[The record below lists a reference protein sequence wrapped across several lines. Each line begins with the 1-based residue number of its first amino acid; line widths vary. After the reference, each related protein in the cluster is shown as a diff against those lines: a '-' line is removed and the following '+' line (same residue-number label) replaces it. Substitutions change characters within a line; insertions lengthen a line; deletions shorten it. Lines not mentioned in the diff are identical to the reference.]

1 MTQTFRQT
9 AAKPL
14 LLLRGKFTASKVL
27 CAGALAILAIG
38 STILA
43 QAVPSARA
51 AEVVDRIVAVVN
63 DDAITMREL
72 DERVRMALLMAHVQD
87 NVDVRKRTL
96 PQVLRKMIDERL
108 SLQNAKKYK
117 VGVSPSEVD
126 GGILQIEQQNGM
138 PPGSLT
144 KELSSHG
151 ISVGTL
157 RNWITA
163 EITWLHL
170 SQGLFQNTVKIGNDE
185 INDRLELLA
194 SQLGKPEFN
203 LAEIFLAVDNPSQ
216 DEQAHSLGERL
227 IEQLHEGAPFQVLAS
242 QFSQSASA
250 SHGGALGWVSK
261 GSIDDDLFN
270 AAQSLPPGAISG
282 LIHSGDGY
290 HILALI
296 QRRIAGTG
304 IPGSESTLTFVQMVL
319 PVPANGPPKNTLYGK
334 AAGIMKDLKNC
345 DDFQAR
351 ARKEGAVNIEAT
363 GPLKASQLSKQLQ
376 EQVIDIPEGSVSA
389 PIDDPKGIKLVM
401 MCKRE
406 DIPAPLPNRD
416 LVRHQIEDERTEMMA
431 RRYMRDLRRSAFID
445 IRL

>member
-1 MTQTFRQT
+1 MTQTSRQSS
-9 AAKPL
+9 APPRL
-14 LLLRGKFTASKVL
+14 YVRGNLYVRGKL
-27 CAGALAILAIG
+27 RAGFIALLAIIG
-38 STILA
+38 LMLGTDA
-43 QAVPSARA
+43 PQVQA

-87 NVDVRKRTL
+87 SVDVRKRTL

-108 SLQNAKKYK
+108 SMQNAKRYK
-117 VGVSPSEVD
+117 VAISPGDVD
-126 GGILQIEQQNGM
+126 GGIAQIELQNGM
-138 PPGSLT
+138 PPGSLA
-144 KELSSHG
+144 KELTSHG

-170 SQGLFQNTVKIGNDE
+170 SQGLFQNSVKVGDEE
-185 INDRLELLA
+185 INDRLELIA

-216 DEQAHSLGERL
+216 DEQARSLGERL

-250 SHGGALGWVSK
+250 SHGGAVGWVSK

-282 LIHSGDGY
+282 LIHTGDGY

-296 QRRIAGTG
+296 QRRIAGAG
-304 IPGSESTLTFVQMVL
+304 VPGSESTLTFSQMIL

-334 AAGIMKDLKNC
+334 AAGIMKNLKGC
-345 DDFQAR
+345 DDFLGR
-351 ARKEGAVNIEAT
+351 ARKEGAIDIEST
-363 GPLKASQLSKQLQ
+363 GPLKASQLTQQIQ

-401 MCKRE
+401 MCKRV

-416 LVRHQIEDERTEMMA
+416 VVRHQIEEERTEMMA
-431 RRYMRDLRRSAFID
+431 KRYMQDLRRSAFID